1 MMHTHRREDMTVTMH
16 NEKTNV
22 TVKGINAAY
31 ISSWTAMGF
40 TVIAYESNKIVL
52 LQKAS

>member
-1 MMHTHRREDMTVTMH
+1 MTVIMH

-22 TVKGINAAY
+22 TVKGINTAY
-31 ISSWTAMGF
+31 ISSWVAMGF